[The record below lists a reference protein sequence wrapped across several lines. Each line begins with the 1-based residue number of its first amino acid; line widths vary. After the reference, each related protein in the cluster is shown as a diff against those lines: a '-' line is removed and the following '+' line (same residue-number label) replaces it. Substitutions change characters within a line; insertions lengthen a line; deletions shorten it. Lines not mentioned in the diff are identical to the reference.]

1 MGCAPVPLWG
11 VFSAGLVG
19 GWWLFLGCVDD
30 LEVGNWVWENQFEP
44 ELFLRPMPLAFDFS
58 IKSCLIS
65 WERLMTS
72 FLNGKEKD
80 SAYLM
85 NRGI

>member
-1 MGCAPVPLWG
+1 MSSWSSGRGETEGSRMGCAPVPLWG

-44 ELFLRPMPLAFDFS
+44 ELFLRPMPSAFDF
-58 IKSCLIS
+58 
-65 WERLMTS
+65 
-72 FLNGKEKD
+72 
-80 SAYLM
+80 
-85 NRGI
+85 